1 MRKSYSVFS
10 MLLIISVFV
19 TGVLSQSAQTQQK
32 PEQDQSVQLRSDLI
46 EIHAVVTDKQ
56 GHTIKDLKKE
66 DFEIF
71 ENKNPQKIGFF
82 SAESVSAKSNTGTN
96 NPGANP
102 SVQPPARTLPPA
114 RTVVI
119 YIDTLHL
126 SVSSLLF
133 AKQALNKFVDQQ
145 LTDSDA
151 AALITSTGSLGV
163 LEQFTR
169 NKQILH
175 YAINRLSPGPVPSDD
190 LYTPYIAG
198 MVERLDPDAI
208 NLAVS
213 ILRMQGEQGDRRML
227 VQIAQAKASS
237 ILGEASYRRTSTLYT
252 LKAIAERM
260 TELKGQRIITVV
272 SDGFS
277 LMDRSGG
284 ADTGDLNA
292 AISRAVRSGVVM
304 YTIDAKGLTPPPG
317 FSASMPGSV
326 GPQTANLLTSYLSAS
341 EEESRDGLNA
351 LARDTGGEAFFNN
364 NDISGLLKKALDEN
378 EYYYSLAYYPEGEAN
393 SRRFRNIN
401 VKIKNHPEYQVR
413 TQKGYSPDE
422 IFKTKK
428 DELQT
433 PQQKLFQAI
442 AAPLPITNIN
452 VAADANFL
460 GQEGD
465 PMRVIFQA
473 DIDGGNIN
481 YTMQNDRYHFDL
493 DMSTVVYDASGK
505 PVNTINEKLQGN
517 LSPERIDQ
525 HKRDGYHISKTL
537 SLKPGLYQIRIGVRE
552 QTTERAGT
560 AMAWVVV
567 PNLAKNK
574 LTTSGIFLVDAAGGA
589 SAAAPQSRV
598 HDGIR
603 FYKPGAVLIYNLRI
617 YKNELAA
624 SGGSGL
630 TMQTSIADS
639 GTLVQ
644 QTDWQPAGA
653 RIIGKDG
660 TGIDL
665 GDKIALDLKPGI
677 YELHILVKDEKSK
690 HPVEQSVV
698 FGIEN

>member
-1 MRKSYSVFS
+1 
-10 MLLIISVFV
+10 MLSAFV
-19 TGVLSQSAQTQQK
+19 ILVRPQSGQSQQK
-32 PEQDQSVQLRSDLI
+32 QDQSVQLRSDLI

-56 GHTIKDLKKE
+56 GRLIKGLKTE
-66 DFEIF
+66 DFEVF
-71 ENKNPQKIGFF
+71 ENKNPQQISFF
-82 SAESVSAKSNTGTN
+82 SAETVSGKSATGTITS
-96 NPGANP
+96 PGANP
-102 SVQPPARTLPPA
+102 APQTPARSLPPV

-126 SVSSLLF
+126 SISSLLWT
-133 AKQALNKFVDQQ
+133 KQNLNKFVDKQ

-151 AALITSTGSLGV
+151 AALITSDGSLGV

-227 VQIAQAKASS
+227 VQLAQAKASG

-260 TELKGQRIITVV
+260 AELKGQRIIAVV
-272 SDGFS
+272 SDGFT

-284 ADTGDLNA
+284 ADTSDLNS

-317 FSASMPGSV
+317 FSASTPGSV
-326 GPQTANLLTSYLSAS
+326 GPQAASLLTSYLSAS

-364 NDISGLLKKALDEN
+364 NDIGGLLTKALDEN
-378 EYYYSLAYYPEGEAN
+378 EYYYSLAYYPGGDPN

-401 VKIKNHPEYQVR
+401 VKVKDHPEYQVR
-413 TQKGYSPDE
+413 SQKGYSPDE
-422 IFKTKK
+422 IFRPKNDEAKT
-428 DELQT
+428 
-433 PQQKLFQAI
+433 PAQKLFQAI
-442 AAPLPITNIN
+442 AAPLPVTNIN
-452 VAADANFL
+452 VAATAKFL
-460 GQEGD
+460 GQTGS
-465 PMRVIFQA
+465 PTQVVFQA
-473 DIDGGNIN
+473 DIDGSNIN
-481 YTMQNDRYHFDL
+481 FTQQNDRYHFDL
-493 DMSTVVYDASGK
+493 DMATVVYDSTGK
-505 PVNTINEKLQGN
+505 PVNTISEKMQGN
-517 LSPERIDQ
+517 LAPEKIDQ
-525 HKRDGYHISKTL
+525 HKRDGFHVSKVL
-537 SLKPGLYQIRIGVRE
+537 NLKPGLYQIRIGLRE
-552 QTTERAGT
+552 QSTERAGT

-567 PNLAKNK
+567 PDLGKNK
-574 LTTSGIFLVDAAGGA
+574 LTTSGIFLVDAANGA
-589 SAAAPQSRV
+589 TAQSRV

-617 YKNELAA
+617 YKNEVVA
-624 SGGSGL
+624 SGGTGL
-630 TMQTSIADS
+630 SIQTNIADA
-639 GTLVQ
+639 GTVIQ
-644 QTDWQPAGA
+644 HTDWQPAGS

-660 TGIDL
+660 TGIDI

-677 YELHILVKDEKSK
+677 YELHVLVKDERSK
-690 HPVEQSVV
+690 RPVEQSVV